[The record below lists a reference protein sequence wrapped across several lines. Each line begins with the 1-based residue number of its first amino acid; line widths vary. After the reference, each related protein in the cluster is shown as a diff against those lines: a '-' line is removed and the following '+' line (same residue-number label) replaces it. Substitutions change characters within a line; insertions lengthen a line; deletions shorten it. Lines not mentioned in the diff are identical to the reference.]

1 MEQLHVT
8 NHGSRSPLER
18 ARTQEKIATYSI
30 ALIVGFVVVL
40 IVRAVTFAGTQ
51 PPGDQAR
58 IMSTI
63 ITIAQFLVTL
73 ATLAVVRH
81 QVRVAV
87 NQIEQSEAG
96 EVRQQILAHAI
107 GELVDAIG
115 SRDGLRA
122 VR

>member
-1 MEQLHVT
+1 MEQMHPID
-8 NHGSRSPLER
+8 HGPRSPLER

-30 ALIVGFVVVL
+30 ALIVGFVIVL
-40 IVRAVTFAGTQ
+40 IVRAVTFAGAQ

-63 ITIAQFLVTL
+63 MTIAQFLVAL

-96 EVRQQILAHAI
+96 EVRLQILAHAI